1 MQIDIFILV
10 LEISVLIEYGKEER
24 EERGKEMRHNNT
36 AEKKIVL
43 GVNTRKLFLE

>member
-10 LEISVLIEYGKEER
+10 LEISVLIEYEKEGR
-24 EERGKEMRHNNT
+24 EERGKEMRHNT
-36 AEKKIVL
+36 AETKIGL